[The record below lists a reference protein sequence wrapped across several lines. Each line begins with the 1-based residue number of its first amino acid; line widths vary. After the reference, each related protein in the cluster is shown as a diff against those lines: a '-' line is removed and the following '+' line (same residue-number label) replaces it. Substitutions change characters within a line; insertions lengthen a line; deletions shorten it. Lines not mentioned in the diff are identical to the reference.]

1 MEIYVK
7 EFSLLLKRIL
17 KERFL
22 KKIKD
27 NSIDKSFNDEITKDL
42 KSLIEL
48 MDNQDLNSYIKKV
61 VDFSFNANKYF
72 NDNEPWSLK
81 KRL

>member
-1 MEIYVK
+1 
-7 EFSLLLKRIL
+7 
-17 KERFL
+17 
-22 KKIKD
+22 
-27 NSIDKSFNDEITKDL
+27 
-42 KSLIEL
+42 

-81 KRL
+81 KATLKEWAT